1 MVAPGVKQ
9 LCNTTHWCNFTLKS
23 GGDQWCRQDLVSGG
37 HDDRGAEGGASRRQ
51 RRQLGGVWEGCLLP
65 SQLGGLGSVVSSPS
79 GVWGGAPATIAFSA
93 YFRPQNAS
101 GSKKIRFSCKFQLEK
116 VVVTVTTT
124 FKSGSNK
131 SPSSHTKLRL

>member
-37 HDDRGAEGGASRRQ
+37 TTIEAPKAEHRGAKGANWNE
-51 RRQLGGVWEGCLLP
+51 VWGGCLLP

-79 GVWGGAPATIAFSA
+79 GVWG
-93 YFRPQNAS
+93 
-101 GSKKIRFSCKFQLEK
+101 
-116 VVVTVTTT
+116 
-124 FKSGSNK
+124 
-131 SPSSHTKLRL
+131 